1 MTAPEYQFN
10 LLKVSSKAK
19 RFGRNTEG
27 LNYGWLNPFRRFDY
41 KTPQRANTYHAAE
54 NGQMPGA
61 GGENL
66 DISSALQHTQTA
78 PGALQTPIEGPARK
92 SDELE
97 RDKEPRGDETYDSQ
111 ATTANSPTATQD
123 TQGPRN
129 RRKTSGLPAE
139 SAYSE
144 QDTTAEES
152 EKPKPAKGHF
162 TFRNQLQRT
171 ILSSPI
177 NLLLLAAP
185 VGIALWQLKLG
196 GPAIFVVN
204 FIAIIPLATLLSDAT
219 EQVALR
225 TGEVVGGLI
234 NATFG
239 NAVELIVA
247 IIALTENQVT
257 VVQTSLVG
265 SVLSNLLL
273 VLGFCFLAGGFN
285 RPEQYF
291 NTTVAQTAASLLALA
306 VASLIVPTIF
316 AHTPDFYTNDNVTS
330 LPSNAVP
337 QLSHGVALI
346 LLLIY
351 FFFLFFQLKTHSE
364 VFNEESQKVPKKA
377 IFKKRQSV
385 PEGAIASGVAN
396 LGATYANV
404 RDESGDAR
412 QIAATKPEE
421 EEEEDESEEPTLH
434 LFVALGTLTIATVI
448 IALCAEG
455 LVSGIEPIKSAV
467 SEEFIGLILVPI
479 VGNACEHATAVTV
492 AIKDKMDLAIGVAI
506 GSSMQVALFLIP
518 LLVIIGW
525 GIGNEQM
532 TLAFDTFQVV
542 TLFVAVLLVNYLI
555 GDGKSHWLEGVQL
568 IALYVIIAVCAFYY
582 PNGTGI
588 SASETMETIAAL
600 AS

>member
-1 MTAPEYQFN
+1 MDSVN
-10 LLKVSSKAK
+10 LLKIASKAK
-19 RFGRNTEG
+19 HAGRTAKDFK
-27 LNYGWLNPFRRFDY
+27 YGWLNPFNRFDY
-41 KTPQRANTYHAAE
+41 KPQSRRANTYHAAE
-54 NGQMPGA
+54 R
-61 GGENL
+61 GEMLASGSN
-66 DISSALQHTQTA
+66 DDSIGLQHANTA
-78 PGALQTPIEGPARK
+78 PGILQPNGGHTRTSG
-92 SDELE
+92 ELE
-97 RDKEPRGDETYDSQ
+97 LEPTTQDDKVYDSQ
-111 ATTANSPTATQD
+111 ATTAGSPIIAHD
-123 TQGPRN
+123 PEGARS
-129 RRKTSGLPAE
+129 RRKSSRDVPGTSR
-139 SAYSE
+139 SE
-144 QDTTAEES
+144 EDTGTLEED
-152 EKPKPAKGHF
+152 EKPKRSKGDF
-162 TFRNQLQRT
+162 TLKNQIQRT
-171 ILSSPI
+171 LFSSPI
-177 NLLLLAAP
+177 NILLLAAP
-185 VGIALWQLKLG
+185 AGIALWALKTP
-196 GPAIFVVN
+196 GPAVFIVN

-225 TGEVVGGLI
+225 TGDTVGGLI

-247 IIALTENQVT
+247 IIALIDNQVT

-316 AHTPDFYTNDNVTS
+316 SHTPDLYTNDEVTS
-330 LPSNAVP
+330 LPPDAVP
-337 QLSHGVALI
+337 QLSHGVAII

-351 FFFLFFQLKTHSE
+351 GFFLFFQLKTHSAM
-364 VFNEESQKVPKKA
+364 FNEESQKVPKKEV
-377 IFKKRQSV
+377 FKKRQV
-385 PEGAIASGVAN
+385 LPEGAIASGVAR
-396 LGATYANV
+396 LGAIGANYVNV
-404 RDESGDAR
+404 RDENGELSEMM
-412 QIAATKPEE
+412 QVPTSEPEE
-421 EEEEDESEEPTLH
+421 EEEEDSEEPTLH
-434 LFVALGTLTIATVI
+434 LFVALGSLTICTVI

-455 LVSGIEPIKSAV
+455 LVSGIEPISSVV

-492 AIKDKMDLAIGVAI
+492 AMKDKMDLAIGVAI

-525 GIGNEQM
+525 GIGNNEM

-568 IALYVIIAVCAFYY
+568 IALYVIIATCAFYY
-582 PNGTGI
+582 PNGTGVTVDGTT
-588 SASETMETIAAL
+588 AT
-600 AS
+600 

>member
-1 MTAPEYQFN
+1 MDTVN
-10 LLKVSSKAK
+10 LLKISSKAK
-19 RFGRNTEG
+19 RLGRTG
-27 LNYGWLNPFRRFDY
+27 TGAKYDWLNPFQRFEY
-41 KTPQRANTYHAAE
+41 KSPQRANTYDAIE
-54 NGQMPGA
+54 RGEGTGNG
-61 GGENL
+61 
-66 DISSALQHTQTA
+66 SSDTTAPLQQSSTA
-78 PGALQTPIEGPARK
+78 PGI
-92 SDELE
+92 LE
-97 RDKEPRGDETYDSQ
+97 TVSYEPTRMSGEPEPEPKPEHEATIQGDETYDSQ
-111 ATTANSPTATQD
+111 ATTAGSPITAD
-123 TQGPRN
+123 DSQGARS
-129 RRKTSGLPAE
+129 RRKLLGIPIGRSRSAGDTS
-139 SAYSE
+139 
-144 QDTTAEES
+144 TVEED
-152 EKPKPAKGHF
+152 EKPKLPKGDY
-162 TFRNQLQRT
+162 TVRNQIQRT

-177 NLLLLAAP
+177 NILLLAAP
-185 VGIALWQLKLG
+185 AGIALWRLEIP
-196 GPAIFVVN
+196 GPAVFIVN
-204 FIAIIPLATLLSDAT
+204 FIAIIPLATLLSDST

-225 TGEVVGGLI
+225 TGETVGGLI

-247 IIALTENQVT
+247 IIALASGNVT

-285 RPEQYF
+285 RTEQYF

-316 AHTPDFYTNDNVTS
+316 SHTPDFYNDDDVKS
-330 LPSNAVP
+330 LPANAVP
-337 QLSHGVALI
+337 QLSHGVAII

-351 FFFLFFQLKTHSE
+351 FLFLFFQLKTHSK
-364 VFNEESQKVPKKA
+364 VFNEESQKVAKKT
-377 IFKKRQSV
+377 IFKKRQQL
-385 PEGAIASGVAN
+385 PENAIASGVARH
-396 LGATYANV
+396 GVVYANL
-404 RDESGDAR
+404 RDENGEVSER
-412 QIAATKPEE
+412 MAAPPPSSEE
-421 EEEEDESEEPTLH
+421 GEEPTLH
-434 LFVALGTLTIATVI
+434 LFVALGTLTVSTVI

-455 LVSGIEPIKSAV
+455 LVSGIEPISSVV

-492 AIKDKMDLAIGVAI
+492 AMKDKMDLAIGVAI

-525 GIGNEQM
+525 GIGNDEM

-542 TLFVAVLLVNYLI
+542 TLFVSVLLVNYLI

-588 SASETMETIAAL
+588 ATTKEAVSALIQS
-600 AS
+600 

>member
-1 MTAPEYQFN
+1 MDTVN
-10 LLKVSSKAK
+10 LLKISSKAK
-19 RFGRNTEG
+19 RLGRTGTG
-27 LNYGWLNPFRRFDY
+27 LKYDWLNPFHRFDY
-41 KTPQRANTYHAAE
+41 KSPRRANTYDAAE
-54 NGQMPGA
+54 RGLMGA
-61 GGENL
+61 RSRRKILGV
-66 DISSALQHTQTA
+66 
-78 PGALQTPIEGPARK
+78 PIGR
-92 SDELE
+92 SHS
-97 RDKEPRGDETYDSQ
+97 RGD
-111 ATTANSPTATQD
+111 
-123 TQGPRN
+123 
-129 RRKTSGLPAE
+129 TS
-139 SAYSE
+139 
-144 QDTTAEES
+144 TVEED
-152 EKPKPAKGHF
+152 EKPKPSKGDF
-162 TFRNQLQRT
+162 TFRNQIQRT
-171 ILSSPI
+171 IFSSPI
-177 NLLLLAAP
+177 NILLLAAP
-185 VGIALWQLKLG
+185 AGIVLWALKVP
-196 GPAIFVVN
+196 GPAVFIVN
-204 FIAIIPLATLLSDAT
+204 FIAIIPLATLLSDST

-225 TGEVVGGLI
+225 TGDTLGGLI

-247 IIALTENQVT
+247 IIALIDNQVT

-285 RPEQYF
+285 RSEQYF

-316 AHTPDFYTNDNVTS
+316 SHTPDLYTDDAVTS

-337 QLSHGVALI
+337 QLSHGVAII

-351 FFFLFFQLKTHSE
+351 GFFLFFQLKTHSA
-364 VFNEESQKVPKKA
+364 VFNEESQKVAKKT
-377 IFKKRQSV
+377 IFKKRQEL
-385 PEGAIASGVAN
+385 PENAIASGVAR
-396 LGATYANV
+396 LGATYANL
-404 RDESGDAR
+404 RDENGEVSERMVAPS
-412 QIAATKPEE
+412 PESD
-421 EEEEDESEEPTLH
+421 EDESEEPTLH
-434 LFVALGTLTIATVI
+434 LFVALGTLTISTVI

-455 LVSGIEPIKSAV
+455 LVSGIEPISSVV

-492 AIKDKMDLAIGVAI
+492 AMKDKMDLAIGVAI

-525 GIGNEQM
+525 GIGNNEM

-588 SASETMETIAAL
+588 ATTEAVVAL
-600 AS
+600 RI